1 MRYKGRDRM
10 KKAFSPRLMLVFSMV
25 CFGTIG
31 YFVRNID
38 LPSGEIALYRAFF
51 AILLIG
57 GYMVFT
63 KQRINFKK
71 AKKELLLLA
80 LSGGAMGINWI
91 LLFEAYKHTTVSVAT
106 LCYYF
111 APVIVTL
118 ACPILFKEKMGA
130 KKWLCFIMATL
141 GLGLITGIGGMGEGD
156 HLRGILFGISAAF
169 FYATVVILNKY
180 IKQISGIHRTFL
192 QFVSAFGVLLPYV
205 LLTDGINLSSLNG
218 VGWASLVTVGL
229 LHTGVTYCLYFSAL
243 KDLPGQTAAV
253 LSYID
258 PLVAVIVSVTLL
270 DETITPMQ
278 LVGGALILGFTLLNE
293 IKFTPRSR

>member
-1 MRYKGRDRM
+1 M

-31 YFVRNID
+31 YFVRNIN

-57 GYMVFT
+57 GYMLFT

-71 AKKELLLLA
+71 AKKELVLLA
-80 LSGGAMGINWI
+80 VSGAAMGVNWI

-156 HLRGILFGISAAF
+156 HLRGILFGISAAV

-270 DETITPMQ
+270 GETITPMQ
-278 LVGGALILGFTLLNE
+278 LVGGGLILGFTLLNE
-293 IKFTPRSR
+293 IKITPKSR

>member
-1 MRYKGRDRM
+1 M

-57 GYMVFT
+57 GYMLFT

-111 APVIVTL
+111 APVLVTL
-118 ACPILFKEKMGA
+118 ACPLLFKEKMGA
-130 KKWLCFIMATL
+130 KKWVCFIMATL

-270 DETITPMQ
+270 GETITPMQ
-278 LVGGALILGFTLLNE
+278 LVGGGLILGFTLLNE
-293 IKFTPRSR
+293 IKIKKEP

>member
-1 MRYKGRDRM
+1 M

-57 GYMVFT
+57 GYMLFT

-106 LCYYF
+106 LSYYF
-111 APVIVTL
+111 APVIVTI
-118 ACPILFKEKMGA
+118 ACPILFKEKMSA
-130 KKWLCFIMATL
+130 KKWVCFIMATL

-270 DETITPMQ
+270 GETITPMQ
-278 LVGGALILGFTLLNE
+278 LVGGGLILGFTLLNE
-293 IKFTPRSR
+293 IKITPKSR

>member
-1 MRYKGRDRM
+1 
-10 KKAFSPRLMLVFSMV
+10 MLVFSMV

-38 LPSGEIALYRAFF
+38 LPSGEIALYRAFL

-57 GYMVFT
+57 GYMLFT

-111 APVIVTL
+111 APVLVTL
-118 ACPILFKEKMGA
+118 ACPLLFKEKMGA
-130 KKWLCFIMATL
+130 KKWVCFIMATL

-270 DETITPMQ
+270 GETITPMQ

-293 IKFTPRSR
+293 IKFTPISR

>member
-1 MRYKGRDRM
+1 M
-10 KKAFSPRLMLVFSMV
+10 KKMFSPRLMLVFSMV

-38 LPSGEIALYRAFF
+38 LPSGEIALYRAFL

-57 GYMVFT
+57 GYMLFT

-111 APVIVTL
+111 APVLVTL
-118 ACPILFKEKMGA
+118 ACPLLFKEKMGA
-130 KKWLCFIMATL
+130 KKWVCFIMATL

-270 DETITPMQ
+270 GETITPMQ

-293 IKFTPRSR
+293 IKFTPISR

>member
-1 MRYKGRDRM
+1 
-10 KKAFSPRLMLVFSMV
+10 MLVFSMV

-31 YFVRNID
+31 YFVRNIS

-57 GYMVFT
+57 GYMLLT
-63 KQRINFKK
+63 KQKINFGK
-71 AKKELLLLA
+71 AKKELLLLV
-80 LSGGAMGINWI
+80 LSGGAMGVNWI

-111 APVIVTL
+111 APVLITL
-118 ACPILFKEKMGA
+118 ACPILFKEKMGV
-130 KKWLCFIMATL
+130 KQWVCFVMATL
-141 GLGLITGIGGMGEGD
+141 GLGLITGLGSMGEGN
-156 HLRGILFGISAAF
+156 HLAGILFGISAAF

-192 QFVSAFGVLLPYV
+192 QFVSAFAVLLPYV
-205 LLTDGINLSSLNG
+205 LLTEGINLSSLNG
-218 VGWASLVTVGL
+218 VGWASLATVGL

-243 KDLPGQTAAV
+243 KELPGQTAAV

-270 DETITPMQ
+270 GETITPLQ
-278 LVGGALILGFTLLNE
+278 ILGGALILGFTLLNE
-293 IKFTPRSR
+293 IKLTPRSR

>member
-1 MRYKGRDRM
+1 M
-10 KKAFSPRLMLVFSMV
+10 KKIFSPRLMLVFSMV

-31 YFVRNID
+31 YFVRNIN
-38 LPSGEIALYRAFF
+38 LPSGEIALYRAFL

-57 GYMVFT
+57 GYMLFT
-63 KQRINFKK
+63 KQKIDFKK
-71 AKKELLLLA
+71 AKKELVLLA
-80 LSGGAMGINWI
+80 VSGAAMGVNWI

-111 APVIVTL
+111 APVLVTL
-118 ACPILFKEKMGA
+118 ACPILFKEKMSA
-130 KKWLCFIMATL
+130 KKWVCFIMATL

-156 HLRGILFGISAAF
+156 HLRGILFGISAAV

-180 IKQISGIHRTFL
+180 IKHISGIHRTFL

-243 KDLPGQTAAV
+243 KDLSGQTAAV

-270 DETITPMQ
+270 GETITPMQ
-278 LVGGALILGFTLLNE
+278 LIGGALILGFTLLNE
-293 IKFTPRSR
+293 IKLKK

>member
-1 MRYKGRDRM
+1 
-10 KKAFSPRLMLVFSMV
+10 MLVFSMV

-57 GYMVFT
+57 GYMLFT

-118 ACPILFKEKMGA
+118 ACPILFKEKMSA
-130 KKWLCFIMATL
+130 KKWVCFIMATL

-243 KDLPGQTAAV
+243 KDLSGQTAAV

-258 PLVAVIVSVTLL
+258 PLVAVLVSTLL
-270 DETITPMQ
+270 LGEDMGVMQ
-278 LVGGALILGFTLLNE
+278 IIGGALILVFTLLNE
-293 IKFTPRSR
+293 IKLKKEP

>member
-1 MRYKGRDRM
+1 
-10 KKAFSPRLMLVFSMV
+10 MLVFSMV

-57 GYMVFT
+57 GYMLLT
-63 KQRINFKK
+63 KQKIDFGK

-80 LSGGAMGINWI
+80 LSGAAMGVNWI
-91 LLFEAYKHTTVSVAT
+91 FLFEAYKYTTVSVAT

-111 APVIVTL
+111 APVLVTL
-118 ACPILFKEKMGA
+118 ACPVLFKEKMGV
-130 KKWLCFIMATL
+130 KQWVCFVMATL
-141 GLGLITGIGGMGEGD
+141 GLGLITGIGSMGEGN
-156 HLRGILFGISAAF
+156 HLAGILFGISAAF

-180 IKQISGIHRTFL
+180 IKQVSGIHRTFL
-192 QFVSAFGVLLPYV
+192 QFVSAFAVLLPYV
-205 LLTDGINLSSLNG
+205 LLTEGINLSSLNG

-270 DETITPMQ
+270 GETITPVQ
-278 LVGGALILGFTLLNE
+278 IIGGGLILGFTLLNE

>member
-57 GYMVFT
+57 GYMLFT

-111 APVIVTL
+111 APVLVTL
-118 ACPILFKEKMGA
+118 ACPILFKEKMSA
-130 KKWLCFIMATL
+130 KKWVCFVMATL

-218 VGWASLVTVGL
+218 AGWASLVTVGL

-270 DETITPMQ
+270 GETITPIQ
-278 LVGGALILGFTLLNE
+278 LVGGGLILGFTLLNE
-293 IKFTPRSR
+293 IKIKKEP

>member
-1 MRYKGRDRM
+1 
-10 KKAFSPRLMLVFSMV
+10 
-25 CFGTIG
+25 
-31 YFVRNID
+31 
-38 LPSGEIALYRAFF
+38 
-51 AILLIG
+51 
-57 GYMVFT
+57 
-63 KQRINFKK
+63 
-71 AKKELLLLA
+71 KELVLLA
-80 LSGGAMGINWI
+80 VSGAAMGVNWI
-91 LLFEAYKHTTVSVAT
+91 LLFEAYKYTTVSVAT

-111 APVIVTL
+111 APVLVTL
-118 ACPILFKEKMGA
+118 ACPILFKEKMSA
-130 KKWLCFIMATL
+130 KKWVCFIMATL

-156 HLRGILFGISAAF
+156 HLRGILFGISAAV

-270 DETITPMQ
+270 GETITPMQ
-278 LVGGALILGFTLLNE
+278 LIGGALILGFTLLNE
-293 IKFTPRSR
+293 IKLKK